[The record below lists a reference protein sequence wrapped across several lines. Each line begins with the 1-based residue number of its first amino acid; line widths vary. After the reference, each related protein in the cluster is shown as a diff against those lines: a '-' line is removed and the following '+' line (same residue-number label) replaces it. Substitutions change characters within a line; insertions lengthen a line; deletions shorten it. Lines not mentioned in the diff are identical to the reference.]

1 MVGTLARST
10 DVKGFWFSYQ
20 MINIFVDKPENCKQ
34 IPSNDLAKLLPDF
47 EEVGEFRKEFE
58 TFFKSIDKNQD
69 GIVSCYGIKDRSI
82 CHLFRNTYILCLY
95 YRTSG
100 KLVHDLQKI

>member
-69 GIVSCYGIKDRSI
+69 GIVSCYGIKDRFI
-82 CHLFRNTYILCLY
+82 CHLFRNTYILC
-95 YRTSG
+95 
-100 KLVHDLQKI
+100 